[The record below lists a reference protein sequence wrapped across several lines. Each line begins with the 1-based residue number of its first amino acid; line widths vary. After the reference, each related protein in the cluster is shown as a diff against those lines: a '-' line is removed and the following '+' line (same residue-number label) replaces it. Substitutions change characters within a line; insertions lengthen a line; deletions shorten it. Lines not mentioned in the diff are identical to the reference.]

1 MLHTT
6 CNNKGMGMVEV
17 LIAIFLTSVAVL
29 SILALQPSGWKA
41 MAKSDFAGRAAEVL
55 YNTLEDYQVRISNP
69 CNAVT
74 TGNQAQQ
81 TVTTSGETDAIQGD
95 ITYTV
100 DVNIVQT
107 NVDPQTFVVTV
118 TVTWPGNTRG
128 ISESLSITR
137 QEIYKFGC

>member
-1 MLHTT
+1 
-6 CNNKGMGMVEV
+6 
-17 LIAIFLTSVAVL
+17 
-29 SILALQPSGWKA
+29 
-41 MAKSDFAGRAAEVL
+41 
-55 YNTLEDYQVRISNP
+55 VRISNP

-74 TGNQAQQ
+74 TGNQVQQ
-81 TVTTSGETDAIQGD
+81 TVTTSGEADAIQGD